1 MPASPITVKLDGY
14 PSRWI
19 WKQQIILADKPT
31 GHFYRIHYHEL
42 DYYLDGKNYEKGK
55 WRAELHCCNLADN
68 PSVEEHWYQV
78 EELCLEHSNILN
90 TIKMLFDVTIAPALQ
105 TYE

>member
-1 MPASPITVKLDGY
+1 MPASPITLKLDGY
-14 PSRWI
+14 PSRWK
-19 WKQQIILADKPT
+19 WKQQIILADEPT
-31 GHFYRIHYHEL
+31 GHFYRIWYYEL
-42 DYYLDGKNYEKGK
+42 GGASKGD
-55 WRAELHCCNLADN
+55 WMAELHCCNLADN